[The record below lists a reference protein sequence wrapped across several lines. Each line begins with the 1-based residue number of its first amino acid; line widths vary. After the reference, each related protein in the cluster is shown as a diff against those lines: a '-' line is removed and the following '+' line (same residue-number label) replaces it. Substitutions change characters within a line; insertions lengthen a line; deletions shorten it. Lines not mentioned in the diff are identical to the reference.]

1 MRRDPALVGL
11 SRDHQHGLAVAL
23 QLTRATA
30 ETALAAEAAFVTF
43 WQDEGQ
49 THFRVEEEVLLP
61 RASRHVPPAH
71 DAVVRVLVEHVD
83 IRRRAAELALPP
95 LTELDDL
102 HELGDRLHQ
111 HIRHEERVLFPLI
124 EQALPTEE
132 LADLAEALDRADLRR

>member
-1 MRRDPALVGL
+1 MKRDPTLAGL

-23 QLTRATA
+23 QLKRATA
-30 ETALAAEAAFVTF
+30 ETAPAAEAAFVSY
-43 WQDEGQ
+43 WEDEGQ

-83 IRRRAAELALPP
+83 IRRRAAELALTP
-95 LTELDDL
+95 LAELDEL

-124 EQALPTEE
+124 EQAVTTEE
-132 LADLAEALDRADLRR
+132 LAELAEALERAERRR